1 MTTTSETEIKK
12 VFVSAI
18 RAIHLRRLE
27 QSIADY
33 ADDVVRFDVG
43 APPIAQ
49 LGRGEVEKRN
59 KEWLDSWSSSI
70 EIEVR
75 DLAITASDTVGFVRS
90 LQHISGMLKSGTRVS
105 MWVRWTGGF
114 EKRDGAWKIVHEHVS
129 VPVDLETM
137 MAKLDATA

>member
-1 MTTTSETEIKK
+1 MKSQPEAEINK
-12 VFVSAI
+12 VFESAI
-18 RAIHLRRLE
+18 RAIHLRNLE
-27 QSIADY
+27 QSVADY

-49 LGRGEVEKRN
+49 NGKRAVHDRN
-59 KEWLDSWSSSI
+59 KEWLASWSSSI

-90 LQHISGMLKSGTRVS
+90 LQHVSGTMKNGSKVS

-129 VPVDLETM
+129 APLDLTTM
-137 MAKLDATA
+137 TAKLDAAP